1 MLIFPAEIA
10 EGFTEPDMMKAK
22 LCKIKAKA
30 LQNEMMASVEAC
42 GMLGLFFAG
51 SPLWEVQRK
60 KRLTSKFNKTEAL
73 RASLSI
79 GGMGVVNDSAMKLYV
94 RASEIEED
102 PDAEEPANPGGTLKA
117 GGEDDT
123 TTKFSNPIA
132 QSLFDGEDASGPE
145 AVSVTKPASENGETS
160 EDEDDLMMHSPTR
173 DERRT
178 GFAIARE
185 QGTSGWRKWIPES
198 AEHLMLVHICF
209 ALPTS
214 IPKDAS
220 DRCLVFPA
228 TTMDSLSLHRAV

>member
-30 LQNEMMASVEAC
+30 LQNEMMAGVETCAI
-42 GMLGLFFAG
+42 LGLFFPG

-60 KRLTSKFNKTEAL
+60 KRLTGKFNKTGAM

-79 GGMGVVNDSAMKLYV
+79 GGMGVVNDSAMKLYI
-94 RASEIEED
+94 RAAEIEED
-102 PDAEEPANPGGTLKA
+102 PDTEEPASPSGTLNA
-117 GGEDDT
+117 DREDDVT
-123 TTKFSNPIA
+123 TRFSNPIS
-132 QSLFDGEDASGPE
+132 QPHDGGDEEDASGPK
-145 AVSVTKPASENGETS
+145 AASVTMPAGGGHGESS
-160 EDEDDLMMHSPTR
+160 EDEADLIMDK

-198 AEHLMLVHICF
+198 AEHLMLVHIYF
-209 ALPTS
+209 ASPTS
-214 IPKDAS
+214 IPKDAT

>member
-30 LQNEMMASVEAC
+30 LQNEMMAGVETC
-42 GMLGLFFAG
+42 GILGLFFPG

-60 KRLTSKFNKTEAL
+60 QRLTGKFNKTEAI
-73 RASLSI
+73 RASLGI

-123 TTKFSNPIA
+123 TTKFSNR
-132 QSLFDGEDASGPE
+132 
-145 AVSVTKPASENGETS
+145 SVT
-160 EDEDDLMMHSPTR
+160 L
-173 DERRT
+173 
-178 GFAIARE
+178 
-185 QGTSGWRKWIPES
+185 
-198 AEHLMLVHICF
+198 
-209 ALPTS
+209 
-214 IPKDAS
+214 
-220 DRCLVFPA
+220 
-228 TTMDSLSLHRAV
+228 